1 MKEFKILNYHQR
13 LELFTTYWIVSK
25 HYEYTTML
33 WKCGYF
39 KLDTTTMAKIQMLI
53 TKIHIRL
60 FRTTERSKFNE
71 PSLYVLL
78 YLSKI
83 VLLPMYNA
91 ISYLIGHNYARSWP
105 PWSFLKKCEKFWQ
118 PWLLGN
124 MKYLLFLLLLWVPRP
139 KYQATVTILQV
150 LSDLTYFSCINWH
163 IYT

>member
-105 PWSFLKKCEKFWQ
+105 PWSFLKNVKSF
-118 PWLLGN
+118 GN
-124 MKYLLFLLLLWVPRP
+124 LDCLAIWS
-139 KYQATVTILQV
+139 I
-150 LSDLTYFSCINWH
+150 YFSYSSSEFRDLNIKLQSQFYRSWV
-163 IYT
+163 I